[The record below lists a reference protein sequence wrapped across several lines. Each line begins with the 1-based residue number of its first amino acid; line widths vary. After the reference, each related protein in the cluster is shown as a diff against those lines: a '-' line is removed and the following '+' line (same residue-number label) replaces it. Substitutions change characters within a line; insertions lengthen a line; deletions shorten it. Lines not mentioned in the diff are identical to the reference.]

1 MSVCDIWE
9 VLPAKLSN
17 VLRLTLTLNETKCE
31 QSPSSPGPWELP
43 GPPPAPGCSQQ
54 PLPHPQLQIP
64 VLQSIPTLVVLKDPE
79 PFQSLSF
86 FFNKSGV
93 SRRGMKCSRG
103 VNTPC
108 DWGAGQCWRLEMSLP
123 PPPGRRPLP
132 CDQACPALAR
142 LAQSPLS
149 GPSHAESNLIQQI
162 CPECVL
168 CAGHTGPLSDPNLSL
183 PSWSHHA
190 AWCIVLVR

>member
-1 MSVCDIWE
+1 M
-9 VLPAKLSN
+9 
-17 VLRLTLTLNETKCE
+17 LRLTLTLNETKCE

-43 GPPPAPGCSQQ
+43 GPPLAPGCSQQ
-54 PLPHPQLQIP
+54 PPLSHPRLQIS
-64 VLQSIPTLVVLKDPE
+64 VLQSVPTLVVPKDPE

-142 LAQSPLS
+142 LAQSPFRAPLMRNPTLFNRYVLS
-149 GPSHAESNLIQQI
+149 AY
-162 CPECVL
+162 CVL
-168 CAGHTGPLSDPNLSL
+168 GTPVP
-183 PSWSHHA
+183 
-190 AWCIVLVR
+190 